1 MYCCFL
7 IIRPLPRM
15 TRNDSLIPYTRLCLS
30 GLARS
35 LGPALAEFDAAR
47 ADALVRSLVVLAF
60 DGSDRCL
67 DAERESA
74 DFAVVD
80 AILVAGE
87 AADLC
92 HVKTPDACLEGHPMR
107 PRWQSIRRLMG
118 AAHRQAGAVAEDGP
132 KPSRSEE
139 HTSDLQSLMRLS

>member
-1 MYCCFL
+1 MFGPVL
-7 IIRPLPRM
+7 
-15 TRNDSLIPYTRLCLS
+15 T
-30 GLARS
+30 ARVA
-35 LGPALAEFDAAR
+35 PALDVFCAAG
-47 ADALVRSLVVLAF
+47 ADAVVRSLVVRAF

-132 KPSRSEE
+132 KPSSLYREE
-139 HTSDLQSLMRLS
+139 PARRGQKVREEEIRVGKGGGST